1 MSNDWSKTAPGRKIQ
16 CRLYAAGL
24 RFDVPAYRVC
34 NHGNDRPERA
44 NVHGSDQL
52 TSHHCSAD
60 RSAPAPAQKAIHR
73 SCNGR
78 WRMLERGLRL
88 HASSIQVMD
97 ASSCLSRAASPAG
110 RPAARPARGGSDLL
124 LSVLSAGDVAMW
136 GASATR
142 SGARCALRCA
152 WRPARAA
159 ACAWPFTG
167 AASARSHEQDK
178 KTSPWNLPFVS
189 MLGGLGCA
197 ARPVRSS
204 LSLSLLAVPL

>member
-1 MSNDWSKTAPGRKIQ
+1 MQWPVANACQ
-16 CRLYAAGL
+16 
-24 RFDVPAYRVC
+24 RV
-34 NHGNDRPERA
+34 
-44 NVHGSDQL
+44 GSGCTPSQ
-52 TSHHCSAD
+52 SQA
-60 RSAPAPAQKAIHR
+60 
-73 SCNGR
+73 
-78 WRMLERGLRL
+78 
-88 HASSIQVMD
+88 MD
-97 ASSCLSRAASPAG
+97 ASSSRAASPAG
-110 RPAARPARGGSDLL
+110 RGGPRPAARPARGGSDLL

-159 ACAWPFTG
+159 ACAWRFTG

-204 LSLSLLAVPL
+204 LSLSLPSRCSSSVYDQALLFSFSPVPWELHVLETLHGCAGGWPRSPCAGEKRKVALAPMSWPQSSFLRSY